1 LAQQL
6 AGRSEV
12 AAFDLVNEA
21 HPPGPTFSIK
31 QARWDALAERLVRTV
46 RAVDPAR
53 KIVLEPSPGARPMA
67 FRTATLLPF
76 ENLIYS
82 VHMYEPFEFTH
93 QRVGDARFTGVVDY
107 PGLIP
112 GQGLWNRERLL
123 AELAPVQQ
131 FAQQHGVEI
140 FVGEFGAPRW
150 APNAARLRYLR
161 DLLLIFDT
169 WGWSWTYHGWR
180 EWHGWDA
187 EMGADETRHERRANE
202 PAYQLLRDALN
213 ACAVPASR

>member
-1 LAQQL
+1 
-6 AGRSEV
+6 
-12 AAFDLVNEA
+12 
-21 HPPGPTFSIK
+21 
-31 QARWDALAERLVRTV
+31 
-46 RAVDPAR
+46 
-53 KIVLEPSPGARPMA
+53 
-67 FRTATLLPF
+67 
-76 ENLIYS
+76 
-82 VHMYEPFEFTH
+82 
-93 QRVGDARFTGVVDY
+93 
-107 PGLIP
+107 
-112 GQGLWNRERLL
+112 
-123 AELAPVQQ
+123 LAPVQQ